1 MLSVTN
7 RPFVLSVILL
17 YVVMQS
23 VILLNVMAPK
33 YLTWFAVD
41 VFSLQVLGFQD
52 DDGQGVLS
60 RMIGQADQKLSK
72 FLLQSVVQNFIS
84 LSQFCQQICARWK
97 GSSTK

>member
-1 MLSVTN
+1 MLIVTN

-52 DDGQGVLS
+52 DDGQSVLS

-72 FLLQSVVQNFIS
+72 FLL
-84 LSQFCQQICARWK
+84 
-97 GSSTK
+97 